1 METPP
6 FDFKPFPFGLAH
18 VRWVYYPK
26 PTHIQSYFF
35 SYLCIM
41 EVYIENRMSFGLNL
55 GFELFQPDELYDDYE
70 LEINLLIIK
79 IIIVWH

>member
-1 METPP
+1 
-6 FDFKPFPFGLAH
+6 
-18 VRWVYYPK
+18 
-26 PTHIQSYFF
+26 
-35 SYLCIM
+35 M

-55 GFELFQPDELYDDYE
+55 GFELFRPDELYDDYE

>member
-1 METPP
+1 
-6 FDFKPFPFGLAH
+6 
-18 VRWVYYPK
+18 
-26 PTHIQSYFF
+26 
-35 SYLCIM
+35 M
-41 EVYIENRMSFGLNL
+41 EVFIENRMSHGLNL